1 METTHGKTHSENG
14 EGECWW
20 SRIASPYPD
29 ANNVAPPATNDE
41 KEYRKRSLSR
51 CNRRLLHA
59 LTAMA
64 QPPLKRRQPQTTG
77 GAHGAGRRSTRSY
90 GLIKGAGAA
99 LGLFFYK
106 KTLCANGINTS
117 TSRYS

>member
-1 METTHGKTHSENG
+1 MEKHIRKNG

-41 KEYRKRSLSR
+41 KEFRTRSLSR

-59 LTAMA
+59 LTTTA
-64 QPPLKRRQPQTTG
+64 QQPLKRRQPQTTFFPF
-77 GAHGAGRRSTRSY
+77 
-90 GLIKGAGAA
+90 
-99 LGLFFYK
+99 LFK
-106 KTLCANGINTS
+106 NEVQEMILS
-117 TSRYS
+117 HSSRPG